1 MVLMSTEPVREVPAG
16 NGLTSAEQLRIH
28 ISEARLLGIH
38 PRRLEKILA
47 IESIRGK
54 IVRLRRWIADNW

>member
-1 MVLMSTEPVREVPAG
+1 MVLMSTESVREVPAG
-16 NGLTSAEQLRIH
+16 NRLTSTEQLKIH
-28 ISEARLLGIH
+28 IGEAHLLGIH

-47 IESIRGK
+47 IESVRGK